1 MVSKRT
7 RVWVQVDTYRNR
19 WWLLTG
25 WPSLF
30 PFLFFSVCT
39 VKRSRTREN
48 NTTPEGYQPWRATN
62 RDRRDEGSLVFRLN
76 ATCFSFSFYFHTV
89 CSCFYSLLPF
99 FLFSFHSL
107 FIFFLL
113 TRNVGSASFLSGS
126 EHALL
131 VPSSIFCETCNI
143 LRLTFLI
150 GNGFLTRLVIISSFM
165 LVRRWWK
172 ILRLI
177 KN

>member
-99 FLFSFHSL
+99 FS
-107 FIFFLL
+107 FLL
-113 TRNVGSASFLSGS
+113 PSSFYFLSSYAECWFGPF
-126 EHALL
+126 L
-131 VPSSIFCETCNI
+131 VWFWACFACP
-143 LRLTFLI
+143 
-150 GNGFLTRLVIISSFM
+150 
-165 LVRRWWK
+165 
-172 ILRLI
+172 
-177 KN
+177 

>member
-99 FLFSFHSL
+99 FSFLLPFSFYFH
-107 FIFFLL
+107 LL
-113 TRNVGSASFLSGS
+113 TRNVGSALFLSGS

-131 VPSSIFCETCNI
+131 VPSSIFYETCNI

-150 GNGFLTRLVIISSFM
+150 GNEFLTRLVIISSFM
-165 LVRRWWK
+165 LVRRNFK
-172 ILRLI
+172 I
-177 KN
+177 N

>member
-113 TRNVGSASFLSGS
+113 TRNVGLAPFLSGS

>member
-1 MVSKRT
+1 M
-7 RVWVQVDTYRNR
+7 WVQVGTCRKR

-76 ATCFSFSFYFHTV
+76 ATCFPLSFYFHTV
-89 CSCFYSLLPF
+89 RSCFYSLLPLF

-107 FIFFLL
+107 FVFFLL
-113 TRNVGSASFLSGS
+113 TRNVGSGPFLSG
-126 EHALL
+126 HALL
-131 VPSSIFCETCNI
+131 VPSSMCFAIF
-143 LRLTFLI
+143 
-150 GNGFLTRLVIISSFM
+150 
-165 LVRRWWK
+165 
-172 ILRLI
+172 
-177 KN
+177 

>member
-113 TRNVGSASFLSGS
+113 TRNVGLAPFLSGS

-165 LVRRWWK
+165 LVRRW
-172 ILRLI
+172 
-177 KN
+177 

>member
-7 RVWVQVDTYRNR
+7 RVWVQVNTYRNR

-113 TRNVGSASFLSGS
+113 TRNVGLAPFLSGS

>member
-89 CSCFYSLLPF
+89 CSCFYSFLPFFSFLLPF
-99 FLFSFHSL
+99 SFYFL
-107 FIFFLL
+107 FIF
-113 TRNVGSASFLSGS
+113 
-126 EHALL
+126 
-131 VPSSIFCETCNI
+131 
-143 LRLTFLI
+143 LR
-150 GNGFLTRLVIISSFM
+150 GM
-165 LVRRWWK
+165 LVRPLSCLVLSMLCLSLAAYFVK
-172 ILRLI
+172 LVIF
-177 KN
+177 